1 MLEELQVGEFGVRV
15 LVLLTA
21 DGQGIDI
28 PPQGRAVASVE
39 NLRLEG
45 KADDLS
51 RLLIS
56 LTARADAVAWPA
68 TRGTSGA
75 CSQRLT
81 WAGDVPFADA
91 TGTPGSP
98 AQGRRAGGFVRT
110 RLVRE
115 KGAAEWR
122 LCMLPVRIK
131 GLTISARVERVDDLD
146 GDLEAAFGVPPKGL

>member
-1 MLEELQVGEFGVRV
+1 MGQFGVRV

-21 DGQGIDI
+21 DGQRLDI
-28 PPQGRAVASVE
+28 PPQGRAVAAIE
-39 NLRLEG
+39 NLHLEG
-45 KADDLS
+45 KAGDVS

-56 LTARADAVAWPA
+56 LTAQTDALAWTA

-98 AQGRRAGGFVRT
+98 AQGRRAGGYVRT

-115 KGAAEWR
+115 ADAAEWR
-122 LCMLPVRIK
+122 LCMLPLRIRE
-131 GLTISARVERVDDLD
+131 LTINARVEQVDDLA
-146 GDLEAAFGVPPKGL
+146 GDLEAAFGVPLKET

>member
-1 MLEELQVGEFGVRV
+1 MGQFGVRV

-21 DGQGIDI
+21 DGQGPDI
-28 PPQGRAVASVE
+28 PTQGRAVAAVE
-39 NLRLEG
+39 NLHLEG
-45 KADDLS
+45 NAGDVS

-56 LTARADAVAWPA
+56 LTAQTDALARTA

-98 AQGRRAGGFVRT
+98 AQGRRVGGYVRT

-115 KGAAEWR
+115 ADAAEWR
-122 LCMLPVRIK
+122 LCMLPLRIRE
-131 GLTISARVERVDDLD
+131 LTISARVERVDDLA